1 MVRKLSFII
10 CLVSYLT
17 ITGCVERK
25 LTITT
30 EPSGALVLL
39 NDEEI
44 GISPVT
50 VGFEWY
56 GDYNIKLSKENYETL
71 ATHRNLPRPMRDKF
85 PFDFFDDAFRTRID
99 EYSWNF
105 KLEPKVQP
113 TKEELIEKA
122 VNLRKEA
129 LVDPN
134 AIAPKNLKPYKP
146 KTVKPKADKKKSD
159 TKKK

>member
-1 MVRKLSFII
+1 MVRKLALII
-10 CLVSYLT
+10 SLISYLA
-17 ITGCVERK
+17 ISGCIERK

-44 GISPVT
+44 GTSPVT

-56 GDYNIKLSKENYETL
+56 GDYNVRLSKQNFQTL
-71 ATHRNLPRPMRDKF
+71 VTHRKLAQPMRDKF
-85 PFDFFDDAFRTRID
+85 PLDLFDDMFKTRID

-105 KLEPKVQP
+105 KLEPLVQP

-122 VNLRKEA
+122 MNLRKEA

-134 AIAPKNLKPYKP
+134 AIAPKGIKPAKP
-146 KTVKPKADKKKSD
+146 KTAKPKADKKKTE
-159 TKKK
+159 TKPK